1 MQDGNWGG
9 RSGSRSL
16 MGATAPRR
24 GPENLRTLYYVAAAV
39 LAALVPLI
47 LFAGLWLR
55 AELKESERELETY
68 LMSRSDA
75 LSERL
80 DAEINR
86 EISVLGAMATLP
98 SLDESDLA
106 YFHGEAQ
113 RIVASMP
120 QWVDVAVADPA
131 TGRQILSTA
140 RPVGSDLPAVPVP
153 DAVRRRIETGQPAI
167 RTLVP
172 GEANVDGGRTV
183 LIYLPV
189 VRDGSATRVLVAGV
203 KRDVVQG
210 IVQRQVQDD
219 RLLLSVVDEGG
230 RIVGRS
236 RAPEA
241 FVGGPANEPLRQA
254 TAGKQT
260 GFFTAPTLDG
270 QSVQAAFLR
279 SPLTGW
285 LAVAAADSSQ
295 FEALS
300 ARSAWTLAG
309 TGALSITL
317 AGVLGVFLVY
327 NVVER
332 RVSGER
338 YAASRALG
346 ELDARLL
353 TTTQQSLAEQRKAAA
368 ERDVLLREIY
378 HRVKNNL
385 QIVQSLLRLG
395 SRDLA
400 PAQREPFEG
409 AVRRIGAMARVHN
422 LLYKSP
428 DLASID
434 FKEYLEELV
443 PEVAEAFG
451 AEIRG
456 IRTKLDVQPMRVSLD
471 TAVPLAFVA
480 VEILTNAY
488 RHAFP
493 GRGGAVTV
501 ATEAIHGQG
510 MLRIADDGVGL
521 PVEGGPKRPLGLTIV
536 RKLVQQIG
544 GTIEEPKPG
553 ESTFRITFPLEP
565 GPAASLPVDTA
576 RAELSPAS

>member
-1 MQDGNWGG
+1 M
-9 RSGSRSL
+9 S
-16 MGATAPRR
+16 AAPRP
-24 GPENLRTLYYVAAAV
+24 GPESLRTLYYVAAAV

-55 AELKESERELETY
+55 TELEESERELETY

-86 EISVLGAMATLP
+86 EISVLAAMATLP
-98 SLDESDLA
+98 SLDEANLA

-113 RIVASMP
+113 RITASMP
-120 QWVDVAVADPA
+120 PWADVAVVDPA
-131 TGRQILSTA
+131 TGRQILSTT
-140 RPVGSDLPAVPVP
+140 RPVGLDLPALPVP
-153 DAVRRRIETGQPAI
+153 DAVRRLLDTGRTAI
-167 RTLVP
+167 RTLAP
-172 GEANVDGGRTV
+172 GEAGAEGGRTV
-183 LIYLPV
+183 LIYFPV
-189 VRDGSATRVLVAGV
+189 VRNGAASRALVAGV
-203 KRDVVQG
+203 KREAVQQ
-210 IVQRQVQDD
+210 IVQRQGQDG

-230 RIVGRS
+230 RILGRS
-236 RAPEA
+236 RAPDA

-254 TAGKQT
+254 TAGKPA

-270 QSVQAAFLR
+270 QNVQAAFLR

-285 LAVAAADSSQ
+285 LAVAAADRSQ
-295 FEALS
+295 FDALS
-300 ARSAWTLAG
+300 ARSAWTMVG
-309 TGALSITL
+309 TAALSLTL
-317 AGVLGVFLVY
+317 AGVLAVFLIY
-327 NVVER
+327 NVVQR
-332 RVSGER
+332 RVSSER

-385 QIVQSLLRLG
+385 QIIQSLLRLG

-434 FKEYLEELV
+434 FKEYLEDLV

-456 IRTKLDVQPMRVSLD
+456 VTTELEVQPIRVALD
-471 TAVPLAFVA
+471 TAVPLAFIT
-480 VEILTNAY
+480 VELLTNAY

-493 GRGGAVTV
+493 GRSGVVTV
-501 ATEAIHGQG
+501 ATEVVDGHGV
-510 MLRIADDGVGL
+510 LRVQDNGVGMAA
-521 PVEGGPKRPLGLTIV
+521 ERGPKRPLGLTIV
-536 RKLVQQIG
+536 RKLAQQIG
-544 GTIEEPKPG
+544 GSIEEPEPG
-553 ESTFRITFPLEP
+553 ESTFRITFPLDP
-565 GPAASLPVDTA
+565 GAAASLPAEDA

>member
-1 MQDGNWGG
+1 MQDGSWG
-9 RSGSRSL
+9 RSNGPRGL
-16 MGATAPRR
+16 IGGAPRP
-24 GPENLRTLYYVAAAV
+24 GPEGLRTLYYIAAVV

-75 LSERL
+75 LGERL
-80 DAEINR
+80 DAEISR
-86 EISVLGAMATLP
+86 EISVLQAMATLP
-98 SLDESDLA
+98 SLDESNLA
-106 YFHGEAQ
+106 YFHGEAR

-120 QWVDVAVADPA
+120 QWAHVAVAEPA

-140 RPVGSDLPAVPVP
+140 GPVGSDLPALPVP
-153 DAVRRRIETGQPAI
+153 DEVRRRIETGQPAI
-167 RTLVP
+167 RTLAP
-172 GEANVDGGRTV
+172 GEAGADGGGTV

-189 VRDGSATRVLVAGV
+189 VRDGAASRILVAGV
-203 KRDVVQG
+203 KRDVVQQ
-210 IVQRQVQDD
+210 IVQRQVQDN

-236 RAPEA
+236 RAA
-241 FVGGPANEPLRQA
+241 DTFVGGPANEPLRQA

-270 QSVQAAFLR
+270 QTVQAAFQR

-285 LAVAAADSSQ
+285 LAVAAADHSQ
-295 FEALS
+295 FDALS

-309 TGALSITL
+309 TGALSLTL

-385 QIVQSLLRLG
+385 QIIQSLLRLG

-428 DLASID
+428 DLASVD
-434 FKEYLEELV
+434 FKEYLEDLV

-456 IRTKLDVQPMRVSLD
+456 IRTKLDVRPMRVDLD

-501 ATEAIHGQG
+501 ATAVSDGHG
-510 MLRIADDGVGL
+510 MLHIADDGVGI
-521 PVEGGPKRPLGLTIV
+521 PAESGPKRALGLTIV

-544 GTIEEPKPG
+544 GSMEEPQPG
-553 ESTFRITFPLEP
+553 ESSFRITFPLDP
-565 GPAASLPVDTA
+565 GPVASLPRDTS
-576 RAELSPAS
+576 RAELSRTS